1 MTQQTKQEYFTIVE
15 QSNENIDFKNN
26 FSKDILNFSLSFEIN
41 IKKCGVANV
50 YIDMENNKSHASFY
64 DVCKKY
70 DYLYISDA
78 IGYQFSNVYLTSA
91 LIDSDYDKTKILFTL
106 INNSNMDTFVNNM
119 RVNVIAIKIIYNVC
133 RPLSMLYDTPILNY
147 VDTSENYV
155 YEKMSH
161 FLISTPEANALD
173 IIFEKEH
180 IVQPRGV
187 VTFYLPLLFCYHDR
201 PNTLMLRSRFSRL
214 GLIVSTLTIDQRTVN
229 VTITNNHDKLVE
241 IGDRFLVLSPEPLI
255 TANLAAGST
264 LPVLAI
270 FLINGHVT
278 NVPIYRNDA
287 CQRKIKRID

>member
-1 MTQQTKQEYFTIVE
+1 MTQQIKKKDFTIVE
-15 QSNENIDFKNN
+15 QSNGNIVFKNN
-26 FSKDILNFSLSFEIN
+26 FYKDILNFSLYFKIN
-41 IKKCGVANV
+41 VNKYGVANV
-50 YIDMENNKSHASFY
+50 FIDMENNKSHASFY

-106 INNSNMDTFVNNM
+106 INRSNMDTFVDNM
-119 RVNVIAIKIIYNVC
+119 RVNVIAIKIIYNVT

-147 VDTSENYV
+147 VDISEEYV

-173 IIFEKEH
+173 IVFKKEH

-201 PNTLMLRSRFSRL
+201 PNILMLRSRFSRL
-214 GLIVSTLTIDQRTVN
+214 GLVVSTITVDQRTVN
-229 VTITNNHDKLVE
+229 VTITNNLNRLVE
-241 IGDRFLVLSPEPLI
+241 LGDRFLVLSPEPLI
-255 TANLAAGST
+255 TANLAEGST

-278 NVPIYRNDA
+278 NVPIYRDDA
-287 CQRKIKRID
+287 CQRKIKQID